1 MASASLATARA
12 TASASSSRGRARTTR
27 SRNAVAAVVPR
38 ASSSSSSSSSSSN
51 DAAATA
57 QIPTPPHF
65 DLDTS
70 ILLAGFAF
78 ESYLS
83 PEGGLVDRD
92 VRGGST
98 AYLSDFV
105 REVFAGVLEATV
117 VRCDGLPK
125 TDVLVG
131 ASSDPYVVLA
141 LGASSH
147 RTKTKTR
154 TRAPRWNGE
163 RDDAVARL
171 FVRRDA
177 DASPSARTLTCRVLD
192 EDFGKADDLIGIARV
207 PIDHLVDDAATAVLD
222 AVTGRGGEVDVVDL
236 ARRLMTSGGREIT
249 VPLPGGDGGVGGG
262 GELAMKLKFL
272 PFKPPAATLVTRGL
286 KRASRS
292 IGGGDDAGAGGGGA
306 RRGGGSAPSPTAWTP
321 RAARALDAT
330 ARRACGL
337 SNPTATGRRSRRRA
351 RSGCAA
357 RTRRR
362 ARTRR

>member
-1 MASASLATARA
+1 AARGDATRRRAYLLSQDVNALRECQVSSNVGAMASASLATARA

-163 RDDAVARL
+163 RDDAVA
-171 FVRRDA
+171 
-177 DASPSARTLTCRVLD
+177 
-192 EDFGKADDLIGIARV
+192 
-207 PIDHLVDDAATAVLD
+207 
-222 AVTGRGGEVDVVDL
+222 
-236 ARRLMTSGGREIT
+236 
-249 VPLPGGDGGVGGG
+249 
-262 GELAMKLKFL
+262 
-272 PFKPPAATLVTRGL
+272 
-286 KRASRS
+286 
-292 IGGGDDAGAGGGGA
+292 
-306 RRGGGSAPSPTAWTP
+306 
-321 RAARALDAT
+321 
-330 ARRACGL
+330 
-337 SNPTATGRRSRRRA
+337 
-351 RSGCAA
+351 
-357 RTRRR
+357 
-362 ARTRR
+362 

>member
-38 ASSSSSSSSSSSN
+38 ASSSSSN

-141 LGASSH
+141 LGAS
-147 RTKTKTR
+147 
-154 TRAPRWNGE
+154 
-163 RDDAVARL
+163 
-171 FVRRDA
+171 
-177 DASPSARTLTCRVLD
+177 
-192 EDFGKADDLIGIARV
+192 
-207 PIDHLVDDAATAVLD
+207 
-222 AVTGRGGEVDVVDL
+222 
-236 ARRLMTSGGREIT
+236 
-249 VPLPGGDGGVGGG
+249 
-262 GELAMKLKFL
+262 
-272 PFKPPAATLVTRGL
+272 
-286 KRASRS
+286 
-292 IGGGDDAGAGGGGA
+292 
-306 RRGGGSAPSPTAWTP
+306 
-321 RAARALDAT
+321 
-330 ARRACGL
+330 
-337 SNPTATGRRSRRRA
+337 
-351 RSGCAA
+351 
-357 RTRRR
+357 
-362 ARTRR
+362 

>member
-1 MASASLATARA
+1 MGVTSGLKRASNFRL
-12 TASASSSRGRARTTR
+12 
-27 SRNAVAAVVPR
+27 NAVDAEAP
-38 ASSSSSSSSSSSN
+38 SSSSSSN

-154 TRAPRWNGE
+154 TIAPRWNGE

-177 DASPSARTLTCRVLD
+177 DASPSART
-192 EDFGKADDLIGIARV
+192 
-207 PIDHLVDDAATAVLD
+207 
-222 AVTGRGGEVDVVDL
+222 
-236 ARRLMTSGGREIT
+236 ARRRRPRGR
-249 VPLPGGDGGVGGG
+249 
-262 GELAMKLKFL
+262 
-272 PFKPPAATLVTRGL
+272 
-286 KRASRS
+286 
-292 IGGGDDAGAGGGGA
+292 
-306 RRGGGSAPSPTAWTP
+306 
-321 RAARALDAT
+321 
-330 ARRACGL
+330 
-337 SNPTATGRRSRRRA
+337 
-351 RSGCAA
+351 
-357 RTRRR
+357 
-362 ARTRR
+362 